1 MKANPGEIVKG
12 ALAFAV
18 VFVSAAILATVL
30 YAPVVFI
37 VALIVA
43 LITVKTLS
51 GKDRILIVVL
61 ILIFSVSLLYTLLA
75 MNNPALRRL
84 AETPGIKHPALI
96 IKEKGRK

>member
-1 MKANPGEIVKG
+1 MSGKTKEVLLGT
-12 ALAFAV
+12 LTFAV

-51 GKDRILIVVL
+51 GKERALIIFL
-61 ILIFSVSLLYTLLA
+61 ISIFALSLTYTFLA
-75 MNNPALRRL
+75 MNNPALRKL
-84 AETPGIKHPALI
+84 AETPGIKHPAAL
-96 IKEKGRK
+96 IKERKR